1 MKKHLLTRKDNR
13 DVERDDRNKVD
24 HIHAVRDK
32 PGDKGKVSRSRGKV
46 ISSVLFSQQI
56 LTSTSL
62 GRQRVEQRTPQRRKQ
77 WQDCEQQVNNIMWQ
91 IEAFSKNM
99 EPVKSLGQPHQ
110 VPFTF
115 CPE

>member
-1 MKKHLLTRKDNR
+1 MVKIKKHLLTREDYR

-46 ISSVLFSQQI
+46 ISSVLFLPQI

-62 GRQRVEQRTPQRRKQ
+62 GRQ
-77 WQDCEQQVNNIMWQ
+77 QV
-91 IEAFSKNM
+91 
-99 EPVKSLGQPHQ
+99 
-110 VPFTF
+110 
-115 CPE
+115 